1 MVVIKDKKDCCG
13 CNACVQKCP
22 KQCIVLLEDSEGFS
36 YPRVNMDVC
45 IKCNICESVCPVLN
59 QSEKRVPKEV
69 FAAKNYDEG
78 IRRESSSGGFFSA
91 IAESILRE
99 RGVVF
104 GARFDE
110 NWNVVHDYVEVIEEL
125 SKFRGSKYVQSVIGN
140 SYQKVEAFLKNGRKV
155 LFTGTS
161 CQVAGLKRYLGRD
174 YENLLTI
181 DFVCHGVPSPKIWQ
195 KYLKEVVDGKESS
208 EHTKLKIKNISFRD
222 KSSGWIKFS
231 LAICMCF
238 GQDEENNGI
247 QSNQVCIKENVLS
260 NLYLRGFI
268 HNLFLRPSC
277 YKCPA
282 KSLRSMSDITMG
294 DYWGINIV
302 NPLLFDDKGMNFV
315 FVNNDKADKYILQ
328 SQIFFWKSSYL
339 DVLRFNQSIENSVLE
354 PRYRTIFFQKIGD
367 GCQVCDVIKVLVRD
381 SFVKRYLKVLL
392 TLFHL
397 RKK

>member
-140 SYQKVEAFLKNGRKV
+140 SYQKVEAF
-155 LFTGTS
+155 
-161 CQVAGLKRYLGRD
+161 
-174 YENLLTI
+174 
-181 DFVCHGVPSPKIWQ
+181 
-195 KYLKEVVDGKESS
+195 
-208 EHTKLKIKNISFRD
+208 
-222 KSSGWIKFS
+222 
-231 LAICMCF
+231 
-238 GQDEENNGI
+238 
-247 QSNQVCIKENVLS
+247 
-260 NLYLRGFI
+260 
-268 HNLFLRPSC
+268 
-277 YKCPA
+277 
-282 KSLRSMSDITMG
+282 
-294 DYWGINIV
+294 
-302 NPLLFDDKGMNFV
+302 
-315 FVNNDKADKYILQ
+315 
-328 SQIFFWKSSYL
+328 
-339 DVLRFNQSIENSVLE
+339 
-354 PRYRTIFFQKIGD
+354 
-367 GCQVCDVIKVLVRD
+367 
-381 SFVKRYLKVLL
+381 
-392 TLFHL
+392 
-397 RKK
+397 